1 MKVKILKK
9 SIKEGD
15 TIDGRHYSIKSL
27 FVNFTDSALYDKIVG
42 HLKAQGCTSEA
53 IEKFCKPN
61 EYKGEISYCFG
72 FNASNFT
79 FERVEKFGVMDA
91 NFVFSQNDKG
101 FVNAKIQIVDKKEQI
116 NGYEAP
122 EEREDE
128 CDGWSTTAP
137 EIKQQPIGDGSH
149 AEPNPIET
157 FGVPAY
163 DPNSLN
169 PQPSDLPF

>member
-27 FVNFTDSALYDKIVG
+27 FVNFTDSAIYERIVV
-42 HLKAQGCTSEA
+42 HLKAQGCTIES

-79 FERVEKFGVMDA
+79 FDRVEKFGVLDA
-91 NFVFSQNDKG
+91 NFIFSQNEKG
-101 FVNAKIQIVDKKEQI
+101 FVNAKIQVVDKKEQI

-128 CDGWSTTAP
+128 VDGWSIEAP
-137 EIKQQPIGDGSH
+137 EARSTQPMGDGNK
-149 AEPNPIET
+149 AEPNPIT
-157 FGVPAY
+157 PFGI
-163 DPNSLN
+163 DPNSLD
-169 PQPSDLPF
+169 PQPDDLPFN